1 MYLISTILFLV
12 FLVLSVSLW
21 SMASIYIDPPSLI
34 LILTFTIPILF
45 ASGLHR
51 DFFKSL
57 NLMVLK
63 ENTFSEVELKRMLQS
78 VKLVIKTLF
87 ASGVLGTFIGTIAIL
102 SSTPFIFAHFAIT
115 MITLLYAII
124 FIIMLLPIEAR
135 IKATIDTF

>member
-1 MYLISTILFLV
+1 MYFISTILFLV

-34 LILTFTIPILF
+34 LILTFTVPILF

-51 DFFKSL
+51 DFLKSFK
-57 NLMVLK
+57 LMAGK

-87 ASGVLGTFIGTIAIL
+87 ASGVLGMFIGSIAIL
-102 SSTPFIFAHFAIT
+102 NSGPFILSHFAIT
-115 MITLLYAII
+115 MITLLYAVI